1 MTSIFLEQ
9 EMKGQLSKIWMPLEQ
24 FTALAMEGLKR
35 GDMQIPIGMAKLQ
48 YDKFEVGKVDVVKQF
63 FGSHKN

>member
-1 MTSIFLEQ
+1 
-9 EMKGQLSKIWMPLEQ
+9 MPLEQ